1 GGTITGALL
10 RTAASGDR
18 IEINSAGL
26 KAFDSSGYERIV
38 ISQANT
44 AGGMG
49 SINFKTSGRLTGY
62 IASGSGLVQL
72 VSDGRLFI
80 ASLDND
86 IQIQGSTYFQ
96 NRVQFAGGVTGI
108 SISSVDGL
116 QTQLNNI
123 NAALNDVPG
132 KYQTATNMTFDPN
145 TRNLKLFSV
154 TGATLATVNIP
165 K

>member
-26 KAFDSSGYERIV
+26 KAFDSSGYERIS
-38 ISQANT
+38 IAQANT
-44 AGGMG
+44 GGGMG
-49 SINFKTSGRLTGY
+49 SINFKTDGRLTGY

-80 ASLDND
+80 ASLDSN

-96 NRVQFAGGVTGI
+96 NKVQFSGGVSGI
-108 SISSVDGL
+108 SISSVDEL
-116 QTQLNNI
+116 QTQLNTI
-123 NAALNDVPG
+123 YAILKDVPSL
-132 KYQTATNMTFDPN
+132 YQTATNMTFDPN
-145 TRNLKLFSV
+145 TRNLKLYSV